1 MERLDAKGS
10 SDQCGG
16 LVVNKIS
23 RTRFLVKIGRLYLE
37 RVEKLKNG
45 TTQAITTQ
53 YKYDAADA
61 GTFVNARKIAQK
73 LEGQAV
79 MFNPLTGDIF

>member
-1 MERLDAKGS
+1 M
-10 SDQCGG
+10 
-16 LVVNKIS
+16 S

-45 TTQAITTQ
+45 KTQVITTQ

-61 GTFVNARKIAQK
+61 GTFVNARKIAAK
-73 LEGQAV
+73 LDGKPV
-79 MFNPLTGDIF
+79 MFNPLSGDIY